1 MAKTRTDVAAQ
12 SRTIIEDARKG
23 IFSPLY
29 LLMGDEPYYPDL
41 VCQAII
47 DNCVDEFG
55 KDFNE
60 QICYGL
66 DVTPEQV
73 ITAAREFPMMSDRR
87 LIVVRDAQL
96 MTGIEKLDVY
106 CSNPLDTTV
115 LVLLFRKAGLDRR
128 KSLYKTLSK
137 NAVVLDSPCLR
148 DYEVAGWVSSFF
160 ASKGLNIDGNA
171 AALMAESTG
180 TDLGTIVAETDKI
193 CRNLPQGTRSVSVA
207 DVEKNV
213 GVSKRFSVF
222 ELNKALSL
230 HDAQSALRIAA
241 YLGDSAKFAMP
252 QAVSALFLQFNRI
265 LKYGAL
271 LSSVQR
277 PSAEDKARALAGVP
291 PFLYREYDT
300 ALRYYPP
307 AKAAAVISLLCRYDY
322 LGKGGDGGQ
331 ATPGELLME
340 LVAKILNI

>member
-47 DNCVDEFG
+47 DNCVDEFS

-160 ASKGLNIDGNA
+160 ASRGLNIDGNA
-171 AALMAESTG
+171 AA
-180 TDLGTIVAETDKI
+180 
-193 CRNLPQGTRSVSVA
+193 RR
-207 DVEKNV
+207 
-213 GVSKRFSVF
+213 
-222 ELNKALSL
+222 
-230 HDAQSALRIAA
+230 
-241 YLGDSAKFAMP
+241 KFAKN
-252 QAVSALFLQFNRI
+252 F
-265 LKYGAL
+265 
-271 LSSVQR
+271 
-277 PSAEDKARALAGVP
+277 
-291 PFLYREYDT
+291 
-300 ALRYYPP
+300 
-307 AKAAAVISLLCRYDY
+307 
-322 LGKGGDGGQ
+322 
-331 ATPGELLME
+331 
-340 LVAKILNI
+340 KIFGC

>member
-1 MAKTRTDVAAQ
+1 MAKTRTDIAAL
-12 SRTIIEDARKG
+12 SRSIIEDARKG
-23 IFSPLY
+23 VFSPLY
-29 LLMGDEPYYPDL
+29 LLMGEEPYYPDL
-41 VCQAII
+41 VCQAIV
-47 DNCVDEFG
+47 DNCIDEFG

-66 DVTPEQV
+66 DVTPEQIV
-73 ITAAREFPMMSDRR
+73 SAAREFPMMSDRR

-96 MTGIEKLDVY
+96 MSGIEKLDVY

-115 LVLLFRKAGLDRR
+115 LVLLFRKAGLDKR
-128 KSLYKTLSK
+128 KALYKTLSK
-137 NAVVLDSPCLR
+137 NAVVLDSPCLK
-148 DYEVAGWVSSFF
+148 DYEIAGWISSYFD
-160 ASKGLNIDGNA
+160 SRGLNIDSNA
-171 AALMAESTG
+171 AAIMAESTG

-193 CRNLPQGTRSVSVA
+193 CRNLPQGCKTVTVS

-222 ELNKALSL
+222 ELNKALSV
-230 HDAQSALRIAA
+230 HDAPAALRIAA

-271 LSSVQR
+271 LSSGAQ
-277 PSAEDKARALAGVP
+277 PSAEAKARALAGVP

-300 ALRYYPP
+300 AVRFYPP
-307 AKAAAVISLLCRYDY
+307 AKAIAVISLLCRYDY

-331 ATPGELLME
+331 VPPGELLRE
-340 LVAKILNI
+340 LVAKILTI